1 MKIEIS
7 KILEFLNKNFETTF
21 LNVTNLDI
29 EVEGFSPIDDSK
41 KDTIA
46 WSNQSKLNC
55 SDIKSALVI
64 GKKGLVVEGDVN
76 FLIVIV
82 DNPRLA
88 FAKISE
94 KFFKLR
100 RTVAINSTARIH
112 ETATI
117 LEGVSIG
124 PYCIINENVSIG
136 ARTIIEGH
144 VVIERDVI
152 IGADCYVKSGT
163 VIGQDGFSVARDNDN
178 SLVRILHTGAVNIGN
193 RVEIGSMNTLNRG
206 TLKDTLIADGVK
218 IDDHVHIAHN
228 CSIGKNTV
236 ITAGTTICG
245 SVTINENVW
254 LGAQSIIIDGVTIA
268 ENTIVGVG
276 SVVMRNTKP
285 NSSYMGNPARKL
297 KNA

>member
-1 MKIEIS
+1 
-7 KILEFLNKNFETTF
+7 
-21 LNVTNLDI
+21 
-29 EVEGFSPIDDSK
+29 
-41 KDTIA
+41 
-46 WSNQSKLNC
+46 
-55 SDIKSALVI
+55 
-64 GKKGLVVEGDVN
+64 
-76 FLIVIV
+76 V

-94 KFFKLR
+94 RFFKLR
-100 RTVAINSTARIH
+100 RPASIHNTAKIH
-112 ETATI
+112 ETTTI
-117 LEGVSIG
+117 LEEVNIG

-136 ARTIIEGH
+136 ARTVIEGH

-178 SLVRILHTGAVNIGN
+178 SLVRILHTGGVKIGD
-193 RVEIGSMNTLNRG
+193 RVEFGSMNTVNRG
-206 TLKDTLIADGVK
+206 TLKDTIVADGVK
-218 IDDHVHIAHN
+218 TDDHVHIAHN

-236 ITAGTTICG
+236 VTAGATICG

-254 LGAQSIIIDGVTIA
+254 LGAQSVIIDGVTIA

-276 SVVMRNTKP
+276 SVVMGSTKP
-285 NSSYMGNPARKL
+285 NSSYMGNPARRL